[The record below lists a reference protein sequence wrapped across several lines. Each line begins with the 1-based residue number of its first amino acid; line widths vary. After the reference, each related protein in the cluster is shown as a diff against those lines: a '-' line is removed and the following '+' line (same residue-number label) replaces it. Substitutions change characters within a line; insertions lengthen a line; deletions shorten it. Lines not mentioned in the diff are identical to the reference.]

1 MSNKTNVAAEIRE
14 QIRALTGK
22 RLAEIA
28 EIKSKR
34 AEAYQQKET
43 AENDLKVATKETNLD
58 AYETA
63 KQASRKAQIAI
74 DMYTARLN
82 QLNLQDF
89 VTEEESTETIN
100 KLLEYEKELDDSFK
114 KAIVPHLK
122 ALHELQE
129 EYQRNIDNTEF
140 VLKEWTNSIRKNY
153 ISSTA
158 TYPDGTNRS
167 PVPVPVHQIQY
178 TGCNE
183 SARLRSYLKTEKE
196 RGLQV

>member
-43 AENDLKVATKETNLD
+43 AENDLKVATKETNLE

-63 KQASRKAQIAI
+63 KLASRKAQIAI